1 MAPAA
6 RTCGAGGVCLAASA
20 QRAGAPGWV
29 PREGAAVG
37 RDGWGAMLLWAL
49 GLLRRYFRN
58 VNWGGRRGLPLSSAS
73 WAISKSLVP
82 AGGGITSLLPAD
94 SCHAHAHAHT
104 HTVLFLCHSNNSK
117 CVVCPGHLLDVKRWS
132 KCFIYINSKVHNKIF
147 KNHKF
152 PFYSEEIQVQR
163 LSNLAEMAGS
173 SGSRGG
179 LRTQAVWCQS
189 LQALP
194 SAPCLPLTV
203 ELSGHGLS
211 HHLACSQPDYI

>member
-1 MAPAA
+1 MDGVPCFSGFWGFFADISGMLTGEEEEGCRFPVPLGRFLSLWCQQVEELHLCCRLTAA
-6 RTCGAGGVCLAASA
+6 TR
-20 QRAGAPGWV
+20 
-29 PREGAAVG
+29 
-37 RDGWGAMLLWAL
+37 
-49 GLLRRYFRN
+49 
-58 VNWGGRRGLPLSSAS
+58 
-73 WAISKSLVP
+73 
-82 AGGGITSLLPAD
+82 
-94 SCHAHAHAHT
+94 AHT
-104 HTVLFLCHSNNSK
+104 RCCHSNNSK

-132 KCFIYINSKVHNKIF
+132 KCFTYINSKVHNKIF

-203 ELSGHGLS
+203 ELSGHWLS
-211 HHLACSQPDYI
+211 HHLTCSQPDYI